1 MFRRSRVFHHRDARV
16 KHISAKK
23 SLSTVSHRRA
33 PRPPSAARVRRK
45 DQSPEGASAEVQV
58 GGSARQADARRPG
71 AAAGRGRGAPQQRP
85 KRTHSRARNRGLTI
99 FYLHTAHTS
108 TLHTPAHTAHCAL
121 PSPDTPPP
129 STPLP
134 PTPVTLPRGRPTPP
148 DPCTAEINYL
158 WYAIETIRIVPWCI
172 AQCASMSSTSQRVN
186 APDARRPVT
195 YPRRE
200 ALLDVHEIQLP
211 NGLSPHPFP
220 VGSLEPSL
228 AAIAAQHACSGGAT
242 ARGQR
247 P

>member
-1 MFRRSRVFHHRDARV
+1 MHASSILAQRRVSRRSRTAALPALPHRPRPAQRP
-16 KHISAKK
+16 KSGGCKCGSASRGKRAA
-23 SLSTVSHRRA
+23 SGRPSPGRSRRA
-33 PRPPSAARVRRK
+33 
-45 DQSPEGASAEVQV
+45 G
-58 GGSARQADARRPG
+58 
-71 AAAGRGRGAPQQRP
+71 GRGAPQQRP

>member
-1 MFRRSRVFHHRDARV
+1 MHASSILAQRRVSRRSRTAALPALPHR
-16 KHISAKK
+16 
-23 SLSTVSHRRA
+23 
-33 PRPPSAARVRRK
+33 PRPAQRPKSGGCK
-45 DQSPEGASAEVQV
+45 C
-58 GGSARQADARRPG
+58 GSASRGKRAASGRPSPG
-71 AAAGRGRGAPQQRP
+71 RSPSRAGRGRGA
-85 KRTHSRARNRGLTI
+85 RAAKAKADALAGAEPRINNL
-99 FYLHTAHTS
+99 L
-108 TLHTPAHTAHCAL
+108 PAHCAL